1 MTDRSAFCDR
11 FHAIA
16 DRVDDEISERDV
28 ENVSLEGR
36 FHAALGYAGTGT
48 DLRSEFPL
56 SDDRQPDLITLD
68 TNERVT
74 TVYEFETTGRDLPPH
89 ESQLFGYMNDLRA
102 EYGIL
107 TNGEGLRLYR
117 RGRDT
122 PLSIVALGSVT
133 ESEAHDL
140 LDALRERGFD
150 PTDPE
155 DPHRFLADLE
165 PHCTRRANRTRPE
178 ALLRYVPARSGE
190 SVRGPRD
197 RNGGPARRT
206 PRRAGGDV
214 RAGAYDFRAATYA
227 SERGRSRER
236 TALVVWQER
245 SAFLLQARP
254 SVSR

>member
-28 ENVSLEGR
+28 ENVFLEGR

-56 SDDRQPDLITLD
+56 PDDRRSDLITLD

-150 PTDPE
+150 PTDPK

-165 PHCTRRANRTRPE
+165 PHCVLRANQPNS
-178 ALLRYVPARSGE
+178 ARSTSSIRSG
-190 SVRGPRD
+190 SKRGVRS
-197 RNGGPARRT
+197 RT
-206 PRRAGGDV
+206 SR
-214 RAGAYDFRAATYA
+214 
-227 SERGRSRER
+227 SERWTCSANSATSGRR
-236 TALVVWQER
+236 R
-245 SAFLLQARP
+245 SCRGL
-254 SVSR
+254 